1 MKNVLVKVKTVQI
14 DDRGE
19 SDTIELTAEGKF
31 AEKNGSYLIK
41 YSDSFISGANDPIFT
56 SIKVSSDGAVSI
68 TRSGNYQSRFVIQ
81 KQKRCNCLYQT
92 PYGTMTMGFYGEK
105 VENNL
110 TGASSFIEM
119 EEYAEAV
126 SELDKG
132 EFVLKHIQDKY
143 AFSLENVF

>member
-110 TGASSFIEM
+110 NQNGGELSLWYTVDVNS
-119 EEYAEAV
+119 
-126 SELDKG
+126 SELNRNQMIISVK
-132 EFVLKHIQDKY
+132 EV
-143 AFSLENVF
+143 